1 MCTSWWVTYKWR
13 TSLLSGVQMSILE
26 VNNWFNFKNPLQ
38 AVNRNFDLER
48 VLVFLRRVSMIQGS
62 RDVVILLHSRQS
74 GEFIISQF
82 LYKLKGTLKLFSFSN
97 KGLLLHFNYVYV
109 YIYILLEAVF
119 PLLTSWVHFLC
130 SWLNNR
136 TEKYLNK

>member
-1 MCTSWWVTYKWR
+1 
-13 TSLLSGVQMSILE
+13 MSILE
-26 VNNWFNFKNPLQ
+26 VNDLFNFKNPLQ

-82 LYKLKGTLKLFSFSN
+82 LYKLKGTQIIFIFKQRSLVTF
-97 KGLLLHFNYVYV
+97 
-109 YIYILLEAVF
+109 
-119 PLLTSWVHFLC
+119 
-130 SWLNNR
+130 
-136 TEKYLNK
+136 

>member
-1 MCTSWWVTYKWR
+1 
-13 TSLLSGVQMSILE
+13 
-26 VNNWFNFKNPLQ
+26 
-38 AVNRNFDLER
+38 VNRNFDLER

-62 RDVVILLHSRQS
+62 RDVVILQHSRQS

-130 SWLNNR
+130 S
-136 TEKYLNK
+136 